1 MSYTKP
7 IPCLVLE
14 DEPSAV
20 EIVEAFIEKTPFL
33 YCLGSYESG
42 LDVPPDQLQAA
53 HVLFLDIQLP
63 ELNGLSF
70 LKTLHNPPLVIVTTA
85 YPNYAIE
92 AFEEAVTDYLVK
104 PFSYERFY
112 KSLSR
117 VRSLIVEQQKDIK
130 NQIFL
135 YADKTIYKTN
145 IEDILFLKAEVDYV
159 NVVTQER
166 EVLVLD
172 SLQNWSEKLS
182 QFNFKRAHRSY
193 IVNLNQIEKV
203 TGNQIFVKGS
213 VLPIG
218 RTYKQD
224 FLESLQKTG
233 LF

>member
-1 MSYTKP
+1 M
-7 IPCLVLE
+7 IQCLILE

-20 EIVEAFIEKTPFL
+20 EIVEAYIEKTPFL
-33 YCLGSYESG
+33 NSLGSYESG
-42 LDVPPDQLQAA
+42 LDVSSKQLQAA
-53 HVLFLDIQLP
+53 DVLFLDIQLP

-70 LKTLHNPPLVIVTTA
+70 LKTLQNPPIVIVTTA

-117 VRSLIVEQQKDIK
+117 VRSLLAEKQKNEK

-159 NVVTQER
+159 NIVTQER

-193 IVNLNQIEKV
+193 IINLDQLEKV
-203 TGNQIFVKGS
+203 SGNEVFIKEYKLS
-213 VLPIG
+213 IG
-218 RTYKQD
+218 RTYKQE
-224 FLESLQKTG
+224 FLEALKKTG

>member
-1 MSYTKP
+1 M
-7 IPCLVLE
+7 IQCLILE

-20 EIVEAFIEKTPFL
+20 EIVMNYIEKTPFL
-33 YCLGSYESG
+33 HCLGAYDSG
-42 LDVPPDQLQAA
+42 LDVPPEQLQTAD
-53 HVLFLDIQLP
+53 VLFLDIQLP

-117 VRSLIVEQQKDIK
+117 VRLLLAEQKKVLK

-172 SLQNWSEKLS
+172 SLQNWSEKLG

-193 IVNLNQIEKV
+193 IVNLDQIEKV
-203 TGNQIFVKGS
+203 SGNQIFVKGS

>member
-1 MSYTKP
+1 M
-7 IPCLVLE
+7 IQCLILE
-14 DEPSAV
+14 DELSAV
-20 EIVEAFIEKTPFL
+20 EVIETYIEKTPFL
-33 YCLGSYESG
+33 NYLGAYESG
-42 LDVPPDQLQAA
+42 LDIPPEQLQKAD
-53 HVLFLDIQLP
+53 VLFLDIQLP

-70 LKTLHNPPLVIVTTA
+70 LKTLQNPPLVIVTTA
-85 YPNYAIE
+85 YPNFAIE

-112 KSLSR
+112 KSISR
-117 VRSLIVEQQKDIK
+117 VRSLLVEQLKDKK

-172 SLQNWSEKLS
+172 SLHNWSEKLS
-182 QFNFKRAHRSY
+182 QLNFKRAHRSY
-193 IVNLNQIEKV
+193 IINLDQIEKV
-203 TGNQIFVKGS
+203 YGNQVFVNGHK
-213 VLPIG
+213 LPLG
-218 RTYKQD
+218 RTYKND
-224 FLESLQKTG
+224 FLEALKQIG

>member
-1 MSYTKP
+1 M
-7 IPCLVLE
+7 IQCLVLE
-14 DEPSAV
+14 DEQSAQ
-20 EIVEAFIEKTPFL
+20 EILKAYIDKTPFL
-33 YCLGSYESG
+33 NCVGIYESG
-42 LDVPPDQLQAA
+42 LDVPHDQLQLTD
-53 HVLFLDIQLP
+53 VLFLDIQLP

-70 LKTLHNPPLVIVTTA
+70 LKTLNNAPLVIVTSA
-85 YPNYAIE
+85 YPSYAIA

-112 KSLSR
+112 KSLTR
-117 VRSLIVEQQKDIK
+117 AQTLLNNRKHEGK
-130 NQIFL
+130 NQVLL
-135 YADKTIYKTN
+135 YADKTIYKTT

-159 NVVTQER
+159 NVVATGR

-182 QFNFKRAHRSY
+182 QFNFVRTHRSY
-193 IVNLNQIEKV
+193 IVNLDQVEKV
-203 TGNQIFVKGS
+203 SGNQIFIKEK

-224 FLESLQKTG
+224 FLKALKRTG

>member
-1 MSYTKP
+1 MIK
-7 IPCLVLE
+7 CLVLE

-20 EIVEAFIEKTPFL
+20 EILETYIEKTPFL
-33 YCLGSYESG
+33 HCLGSYESG
-42 LDVPPDQLQAA
+42 LDVPPKQLQEADI
-53 HVLFLDIQLP
+53 LFLDIQLP

-117 VRSLIVEQQKDIK
+117 VRSLLTEQQKDTK

-166 EVLVLD
+166 EVLILD
-172 SLQNWSEKLS
+172 SLHNWSKKLS

-193 IVNLNQIEKV
+193 IINLNQIEKV
-203 TGNQIFVKGS
+203 SGNQIFIKGHK
-213 VLPIG
+213 LPIG
-218 RTYKQD
+218 RTYKQG
-224 FLESLQKTG
+224 FLEALKKTG

>member
-1 MSYTKP
+1 M
-7 IPCLVLE
+7 IQCVILE

-20 EIVEAFIEKTPFL
+20 EILEAFIAKTPFL
-33 YCLGSYESG
+33 HCLGVYESG
-42 LDVPPDQLQAA
+42 LDVPPKQLQEADI
-53 HVLFLDIQLP
+53 LFLDIQLP

-70 LKTLHNPPLVIVTTA
+70 LKTLQNPPMVIVTTA

-112 KSLSR
+112 KSLAR
-117 VRSLIVEQQKDIK
+117 ARSLLEQHKKDKK
-130 NQIFL
+130 NQVFL
-135 YADKTIYKTN
+135 YADKTIYKTA
-145 IEDILFLKAEVDYV
+145 IEDILYLKAEIDYV

-172 SLQNWSEKLS
+172 SLNNWVEKLNPFS
-182 QFNFKRAHRSY
+182 FRRIHRSY
-193 IVNLNQIEKV
+193 MVNLDQIEKV
-203 TGNQIFVKGS
+203 FGNQVFVKGNT
-213 VLPIG
+213 LPIG

-224 FLESLQKTG
+224 FLEALQKTG